1 LENKITTLNTVSK
14 NILSIKKW
22 LRNHFELLSW
32 IIALVILFLL
42 PAENAG
48 NSLCL
53 FRFLG
58 FAHCPG
64 CGIGH
69 SIRNALHGE
78 LMNSF
83 KQHPLGIIA
92 VFVIFNRIKQ
102 LLPTSKQ
109 PHEA

>member
-1 LENKITTLNTVSK
+1 MLP
-14 NILSIKKW
+14 IKKW
-22 LRNHFELLSW
+22 LRHNFELLSW
-32 IIALVILFLL
+32 IIALVILFFL

-48 NSLCL
+48 TSLCL
-53 FRFLG
+53 FRYLG

-78 LMNSF
+78 LVISF
-83 KQHPLGIIA
+83 RQHPLGIVA
-92 VFVIFNRIKQ
+92 VFVIFNRIMQ